1 MGVGFHLGYTDHHK
15 VEDFL
20 ARGAA
25 GVDSI
30 TLHAK
35 AARHQH
41 AAGEAALEA
50 GLDVLYET
58 RAERMADPDPDGQL
72 QGVGGYGGIQLSID
86 DLARSGQMRGEL
98 VERML
103 AAHPDQAT
111 IITPPSFF
119 IDSERTAR
127 LAVDLAETTRLAT
140 SKPVRPVLFI
150 SSRLPAAV
158 QETLATEL
166 VSAGFESVDMRIS
179 PFSGEN
185 DSVRKIRESFKT
197 IDRFRGAGLRIV
209 LGHSGNIGQVAVA
222 LGHADSYSVG
232 IGQNEHVN
240 FRGSL
245 RRQVKPPKKKFD
257 ENGKPAGGGAWEGI
271 YLPGLAVTVS
281 RRVATALLDHSD
293 IRTRI
298 GCRVDDCATALKG
311 PLNDSRLH
319 YLHAR
324 ASEMFALENRPEQW
338 RPQMEADRLT
348 RALELRTL
356 INDRYR
362 IANVPAL
369 KTRTLA
375 SLLDGIRE
383 EQEAA
388 A

>member
-1 MGVGFHLGYTDHHK
+1 MGVGFHLGHTDHHK
-15 VEDFL
+15 VEDFI

-35 AARHQH
+35 SARHQS
-41 AAGEAALEA
+41 AAADAAREA
-50 GLDVLYET
+50 GIDVLYDPRT
-58 RAERMADPDPDGQL
+58 ERMADIDPDGQL
-72 QGVGGYGGIQLSID
+72 SGLSAYGGAQLDIDQLASNSQLRD
-86 DLARSGQMRGEL
+86 DLVHRVLE
-98 VERML
+98 
-103 AAHPDQAT
+103 AHPVQTT
-111 IITPPSFF
+111 IVTPPGFF

-127 LAVDLAETTRLAT
+127 LAVDLAEATRLA
-140 SKPVRPVLFI
+140 SDARIRPVLFL
-150 SSRLPAAV
+150 SSRLPIAT
-158 QETLATEL
+158 QTTLAQEL
-166 VSAGFESVDMRIS
+166 VSAGIRDVDLRVS

-185 DSVRKIRESFKT
+185 DSVRKIRQAFQT
-197 IDRFRGAGLRIV
+197 VDRFRDAGLDIV

-222 LGHADSYSVG
+222 LGHAAGYSVG
-232 IGQNEHVN
+232 IGQNEHVD
-240 FRGSL
+240 FKSTL
-245 RRQVKPPKKKFD
+245 RRQVNPPKKKLD
-257 ENGKPAGGGAWEGI
+257 EHGKAIGGGSWEGI

-281 RRVATALLDHSD
+281 RRVGEALLDHSD

-298 GCRVDDCATALKG
+298 GCRIDGCATALKG

-324 ASEMFALENRPEQW
+324 AAEMEILQSRPQQW
-338 RPQMEADRLT
+338 RAKIETDRLT

-356 INDRYR
+356 VNEKYR
-362 IANVPAL
+362 ADGEPVL
-369 KTRTLA
+369 KTRTLM

>member
-1 MGVGFHLGYTDHHK
+1 MGVGFHLGHTDHHK

-20 ARGAA
+20 ARGTA

-35 AARHQH
+35 AARHQQ
-41 AAGEAALEA
+41 AAAEAARDA
-50 GLDVLYET
+50 GLDVLYDT
-58 RAERMADPDPDGQL
+58 RAERMADLDPDGQL
-72 QGVGGYGGIQLSID
+72 IGVAGFGGVQLNID
-86 DLARSGQMRGEL
+86 ELAGSGRQRGEL
-98 VERML
+98 VDRML
-103 AAHPDQAT
+103 MAHPDHVT

-119 IDSERTAR
+119 IDSERTAH
-127 LAVDLAETTRLAT
+127 LAVDLAEATRLAT
-140 SKPVRPVLFI
+140 HKPVRPLLFI
-150 SSRLPAAV
+150 SSRLPAAI
-158 QETLATEL
+158 QDTLAAEL
-166 VSAGFESVDMRIS
+166 AAAGINSVDLRIS

-185 DSVRKIRESFKT
+185 DSVRKIRQSFQT
-197 IDRFRGAGLRIV
+197 IDRFRDAGLSIV

-222 LGHADSYSVG
+222 LGHAKSYSVG
-232 IGQNEHVN
+232 IGQSEHVD
-240 FRGSL
+240 FRGTL
-245 RRQVKPPKKKFD
+245 RRQMNPPKKKVD
-257 ENGKPAGGGAWEGI
+257 ENGKTTGGGSWEGI

-281 RRVATALLDHSD
+281 RKVGTALLDHSD

-298 GCRVDDCATALKG
+298 GCRVDGCATALKG

-324 ASEMFALENRPEQW
+324 AAEMHALENRPEQW
-338 RPQMEADRLT
+338 RPQMETDRLT
-348 RALELRTL
+348 RALELRML
-356 INDRYR
+356 INERYR
-362 IANVPAL
+362 IATIPAL